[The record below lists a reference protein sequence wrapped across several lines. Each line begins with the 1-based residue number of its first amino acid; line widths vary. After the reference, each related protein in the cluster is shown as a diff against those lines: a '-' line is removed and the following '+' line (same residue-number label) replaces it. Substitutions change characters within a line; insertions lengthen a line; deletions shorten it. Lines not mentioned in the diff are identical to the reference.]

1 MTATKLFN
9 GSSLFIKISTSGT
22 GNLKSEPISASG
34 VATHQSVIISAN
46 IQNLVPP
53 PPRSIPTIVTD
64 ETDTNI
70 VMNAIVT
77 INSFA
82 SALVS
87 GGIV

>member
-1 MTATKLFN
+1 MAFTI
-9 GSSLFIKISTSGT
+9 SSLKERATTRGKERCHTPAAKNANGLAMHHIPRTS
-22 GNLKSEPISASG
+22 
-34 VATHQSVIISAN
+34 QY
-46 IQNLVPP
+46 IQNLVSP

-82 SALVS
+82 RALVS